1 MNVSEVMTYDVIT
14 VRPDTTVD
22 QIAHHLTAHRIN
34 AVPVVNDEQQLLGV
48 VSERELFLKEKGI
61 PFSLVRAPALFREWV
76 DLTRLDEVYAMS
88 RHHTAQDVMN
98 TSVPFV
104 HPDDD
109 IGHAAK
115 VMLKYDIRSLPVLR
129 DGVLEGVIARS
140 DILGLL
146 AKSE

>member
-22 QIAHHLTAHRIN
+22 QIAHLLTDHRIN

-76 DLTRLDEVYAMS
+76 DLTRLDEVYAKS

-98 TSVPFV
+98 TCVPSVQ
-104 HPDDD
+104 PDDD

-115 VMLKYDIRSLPVLR
+115 VMLMYDIRSLPVLR

-146 AKSE
+146 ARSE